1 MFPKITD
8 HCKEHSTD
16 NTSHSR
22 QLNSMIM
29 IGNHFFFIENPF
41 FPNKIRLLISKSI
54 ESFCSQIVVECV
66 FSTKNIWNSVFPNLF
81 FLFLYAKFINLNLNF
96 WCFVQIVI
104 NIGICT
110 EYFRS
115 ISVFF
120 RFDKSYPLSAVPL
133 CKVCENDC
141 FLSFGRKK
149 NPRDHRLEM
158 FKLFRFVLR
167 FTVNA
172 PYTHALSFF
181 CLLNSFLPDSQD
193 QWSEHNISHKTRG
206 FKKNVR
212 WVFTAEKK
220 SLQNYL
226 HSFKI
231 LARAGLAL
239 ILWN

>member
-1 MFPKITD
+1 M
-8 HCKEHSTD
+8 
-16 NTSHSR
+16 
-22 QLNSMIM
+22 Q
-29 IGNHFFFIENPF
+29 F
-41 FPNKIRLLISKSI
+41 FPTFLSI
-54 ESFCSQIVVECV
+54 
-66 FSTKNIWNSVFPNLF
+66 
-81 FLFLYAKFINLNLNF
+81 YAKFINPNF
-96 WCFVQIVI
+96 RCFVKIVI

-115 ISVFF
+115 ISVFSDSINLTPF
-120 RFDKSYPLSAVPL
+120 LAVPL
-133 CKVCENDC
+133 CKVCKNDC

-158 FKLFRFVLR
+158 FKFFRFVLR

-172 PYTHALSFF
+172 PHTHTHSVFF

-193 QWSEHNISHKTRG
+193 HWSEHNISHKTRG
-206 FKKNVR
+206 FKKM
-212 WVFTAEKK
+212 FGEYLQQKKK